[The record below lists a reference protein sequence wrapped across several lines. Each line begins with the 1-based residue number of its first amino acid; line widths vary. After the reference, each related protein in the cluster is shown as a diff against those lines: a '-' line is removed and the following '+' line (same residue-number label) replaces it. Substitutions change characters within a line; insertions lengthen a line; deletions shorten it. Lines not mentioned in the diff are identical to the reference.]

1 MKTILYTKE
10 YNELSSKRNN
20 IDVYDIYANDWGV
33 LQYGIKYNEY
43 TNMYDFYNITRG
55 KIITG
60 LTKGKINYVLNR
72 AIEYEVD
79 LFKKHK
85 RL

>member
-10 YNELSSKRNN
+10 YNEISSERNN
-20 IDVYDIYANDWGV
+20 IEVYDIYANDWGV
-33 LQYGIKYNEY
+33 LQYGIKFNEY
-43 TNMYDFYNITRG
+43 NSLYDFYNITRG

-60 LTKGKINYVLNR
+60 LTNEKINRVLNY